1 MKKQTNYT
9 EEQIERDDLAG
20 AIREMTK
27 LPRGTPRIDRLRHI
41 VEHRQA
47 ARVEGLLVDGFTAS
61 MLVQVY
67 DALNEVNRAKFVA
80 LPLRKMVSVG
90 WSCCK

>member
-1 MKKQTNYT
+1 MQRDQ
-9 EEQIERDDLAG
+9 EEQAERDELAG
-20 AIREMTK
+20 AIRETPK
-27 LPRGTPRIDRLRHI
+27 LKRGTPRIDRLRHI

-61 MLVQVY
+61 MLVQVH
-67 DALNEVNRAKFVA
+67 DALSDANKAKFLA

-90 WSCCK
+90 WKCVK